1 MTDARVSMTEPSS
14 LRAGITRETLLMSKK
29 EAQPPLQTERT
40 DGAMTILQMTVSEIK
55 EGSINEKIV

>member
-1 MTDARVSMTEPSS
+1 
-14 LRAGITRETLLMSKK
+14 MSKK